1 MAVACAQTTRAV
13 ALTLGD
19 RWMAAYL
26 FTPTIAA
33 SSRHFS
39 SRTTGALPLRIS
51 ARALASSRAS
61 PSRSNPVACFLLVLH
76 AIQMRTCRLCTCCML
91 RARYPH
97 ITLCTTTLRAA
108 ALRARK
114 LRARNVTCCHYALP
128 RYALPHCVTCVS
140 VCWLHSSSSI
150 CAVGCEHGAGQV
162 STWVLHA
169 HCMCDTRSL
178 PVGTGCSCAA
188 RT

>member
-114 LRARNVTCCHYALP
+114 LRARNVTCCH
-128 RYALPHCVTCVS
+128 VTCVLDT
-140 VCWLHSSSSI
+140 VRHSSGALQGPS
-150 CAVGCEHGAGQV
+150 GC
-162 STWVLHA
+162 SLFVLVHRAHA
-169 HCMCDTRSL
+169 L
-178 PVGTGCSCAA
+178 GTGM
-188 RT
+188 RLK